1 MDPFRFD
8 EFTKTLATS
17 STRRAALRRIGG
29 ILGGT
34 AFAGVFPGLAFAKN
48 SACAQFC
55 ASVFGADT
63 PAAAQCT
70 SDAAHGKGLCHSC
83 GSNADISSICC
94 TRNASGFCA
103 SYSPTLPCSCAANQT
118 CQNGTCVTPCAANGG
133 TCSVDTD
140 CCSGNCSNGICCG
153 SGKVGL
159 SNGTCAT
166 PCTSMCCQG
175 CEQDTSGATYCRGD
189 ACNNTSCY
197 TDSDCP
203 MGQFCNSACA
213 HIPPFAGSC
222 TPAC

>member
-1 MDPFRFD
+1 MEPTRFD
-8 EFTKTLATS
+8 DFTKTLATS
-17 STRRAALRRIGG
+17 TTRRAALRRIGG
-29 ILGGT
+29 IFAGISL
-34 AFAGVFPGLAFAKN
+34 AGVFPGLAFAKN

-63 PAAAQCT
+63 AAAKQCT
-70 SDAAHGKGLCHSC
+70 ADAAHQKGLCYTC
-83 GSNADISSICC
+83 GPAAPAGHPALCDQVCC
-94 TRNASGFCA
+94 TSG
-103 SYSPTLPCSCAANQT
+103 QT

-203 MGQFCNSACA
+203 IGQFCSSTCA
-213 HIPPFAGSC
+213 QIPPFAGSC